1 MGARVYDIAK
11 NRDEL
16 AYAFE
21 GLASAADDNAIKA
34 IAYAVIDNKGHV
46 TLMAYVPDDKSELRA
61 AVIEL
66 AAALADGD

>member
-1 MGARVYDIAK
+1 MSAQVYDIGK
-11 NRDEL
+11 NRTEM

-21 GLASAADDNAIKA
+21 GLMEAADDGAIKA
-34 IAYAVIDNKGHV
+34 VAYAVIDNKGHI

-66 AAALADGD
+66 AAALAEE